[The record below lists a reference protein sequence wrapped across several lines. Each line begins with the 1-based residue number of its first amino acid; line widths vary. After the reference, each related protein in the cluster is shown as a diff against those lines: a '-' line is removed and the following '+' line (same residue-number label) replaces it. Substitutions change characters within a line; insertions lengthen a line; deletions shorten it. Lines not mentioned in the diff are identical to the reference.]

1 MSDEAPRA
9 GEPGDDR
16 NRDDEQRPGV
26 PPRSAYVPA
35 GEKDTT
41 DTDKTRTDPTTGEPH
56 KEAPQPARSKHDRR
70 DDPDSALGD
79 PPRS

>member
-41 DTDKTRTDPTTGEPH
+41 ESAKTRTDPTTGEPH
-56 KEAPQPARSKHDRR
+56 AAAPEPARSRHDQG
-70 DDPDSALGD
+70 DEPKSPLGD
-79 PPRS
+79 PPRP